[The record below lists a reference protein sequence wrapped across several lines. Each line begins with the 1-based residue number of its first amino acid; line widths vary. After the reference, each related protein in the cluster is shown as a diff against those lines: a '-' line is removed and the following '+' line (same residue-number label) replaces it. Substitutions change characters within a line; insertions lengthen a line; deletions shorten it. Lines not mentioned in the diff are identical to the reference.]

1 MPMPKCQVKGLTKRY
16 DCETC
21 PYLDREDGYCEM
33 LDRHIELPPERCEDC
48 THYAKR
54 VNGCDKAQAFIMRRY
69 GQDRPSWCPLEEK
82 GEEGGQA

>member
-33 LDRHIELPPERCEDC
+33 LDKHIELPPERCEDC
-48 THYAKR
+48 EYHNKR
-54 VNGCDKAQAFIMRRY
+54 LNGCEIMHYFIILRY
-69 GQDRPSWCPLEEK
+69 GQKKPTWCPLEE
-82 GEEGGQA
+82 GDENGD